1 MARSNESEL
10 IVPLRN
16 AWNIT
21 RYKRAPRA
29 MQIIRE
35 QVIRHL
41 KVREDEELYIDPEVN
56 EFIWKRGI
64 ENPPRKIRLM
74 VIRHDEPDFPVEVKL
89 MKDRKKWAIFDQVLS
104 KSEPFVSVKSM
115 ARNSTMIS
123 TTTSTWLSN

>member
-1 MARSNESEL
+1 VSLYGSCSRPTETRCPTQSDTNGDVASCNDEVSTMARPNESEL

-56 EFIWKRGI
+56 ELIWKRGI
-64 ENPPRKIRLM
+64 ENPPRKVRLL

-89 MKDRKKWAIFDQVLS
+89 MK
-104 KSEPFVSVKSM
+104 E
-115 ARNSTMIS
+115 
-123 TTTSTWLSN
+123 

>member
-1 MARSNESEL
+1 MARPNESEL

-41 KVREDEELYIDPEVN
+41 KVREDEELYIDEEVN
-56 EFIWKRGI
+56 EYIWKRGI
-64 ENPPRKIRLM
+64 ENPPRKVKLL
-74 VIRHDEPDFPVEVKL
+74 VIRHDEPDIPVEVKL
-89 MKDRKKWAIFDQVLS
+89 
-104 KSEPFVSVKSM
+104 VKE
-115 ARNSTMIS
+115 
-123 TTTSTWLSN
+123 

>member
-1 MARSNESEL
+1 MVRANESEL

-41 KVREDEELYIDPEVN
+41 KVREDEELYIDEEVN
-56 EFIWKRGI
+56 EYIWKRGI
-64 ENPPRKIRLM
+64 ENPPRKVKLL
-74 VIRHDEPDFPVEVKL
+74 VIRHDEPDIPVEVKL
-89 MKDRKKWAIFDQVLS
+89 
-104 KSEPFVSVKSM
+104 VKE
-115 ARNSTMIS
+115 
-123 TTTSTWLSN
+123 

>member
-1 MARSNESEL
+1 MARPNESEL

-41 KVREDEELYIDPEVN
+41 KCEKTRNSTLTLRSTNTSGSEASKTHRKVRL
-56 EFIWKRGI
+56 
-64 ENPPRKIRLM
+64 LC
-74 VIRHDEPDFPVEVKL
+74 IRHDEPDFPVEVKL
-89 MKDRKKWAIFDQVLS
+89 MKEEMHGKYS
-104 KSEPFVSVKSM
+104 SEFYQNPSHSP
-115 ARNSTMIS
+115 
-123 TTTSTWLSN
+123 L